1 MADDEVKRFRLK
13 QFFVNEYYPAI
24 IHTAGKMVVLDKT
37 VEALIAREAFSE
49 HDRDIVSAVI
59 KAVPEWFTSA
69 A

>member
-1 MADDEVKRFRLK
+1 MADDEVKRLRLK

-24 IHTAGKMVVLDKT
+24 IHTGSKMVVLGKT
-37 VEALIAREAFSE
+37 VESLIEREALSE
-49 HDRDIVSAVI
+49 YDRDIVKAVV